1 MYFTTPPPL
10 RLKIPANQGGFVKGV
25 LKIGRACGANL
36 ASCGGSTPAAGGFF
50 FWRFGTLFYTENT
63 SQNAL

>member
-1 MYFTTPPPL
+1 MYLTTPPL
-10 RLKIPANQGGFVKGV
+10 RLKIPANQGGLSRGV

-36 ASCGGSTPAAGGFF
+36 VSCGGSTPAAGGN

>member
-1 MYFTTPPPL
+1 MYLTTPPPSAQNPGKP
-10 RLKIPANQGGFVKGV
+10 RGFVKGV

-36 ASCGGSTPAAGGFF
+36 ASCGGSTPAAGGN

>member
-1 MYFTTPPPL
+1 MYLTTPPSAQNPGKP
-10 RLKIPANQGGFVKGV
+10 RRVCQGV
-25 LKIGRACGANL
+25 LKIGRAGGANL
-36 ASCGGSTPAAGGFF
+36 ASCGGSTPAAGGK

>member
-1 MYFTTPPPL
+1 MYLTTPPL
-10 RLKIPANQGGFVKGV
+10 RLKIPANQGGFVRGV

-36 ASCGGSTPAAGGFF
+36 ASCGGSTPAAGGK

>member
-1 MYFTTPPPL
+1 MYLTTPPPFGSKS
-10 RLKIPANQGGFVKGV
+10 RQTKGGLSREV

-36 ASCGGSTPAAGGFF
+36 VSCGGSTPAAGGN